1 MIFDGHSDILCAL
14 RRWREQGETNVFQR
28 RYQPLFQQ
36 GMVTGGIFVLWG
48 NPDEPTPLNLQVN
61 QQLQTLKAELVVDNP
76 ALCMLTHPQQLELL
90 STNDTVSFLLGAE
103 GLDAYP
109 QAESTIDWLYNQGVR
124 HVGLTWNYANSF
136 ASGVLAEGGL
146 TALGRNAVKQIQQKN
161 MLLDVAHL
169 NDASLRDV
177 LMQADG
183 PVLAS
188 HCNCR
193 KLCNHRR
200 NLTDDQL
207 KAIAATGGVIGV
219 NSYPPFISTEEYQ
232 WDLQHLTDHIV
243 HMAYLVGTEAIGLGL
258 DLNYWD
264 DSADA
269 VVLPELANANQA
281 GQLLPLLKER
291 GFSDGEIQQICSDN
305 FLRLVRQAL
314 A

>member
-14 RRWREQGETNVFQR
+14 RRWRVQGENNVFQH
-28 RYQPLFQQ
+28 RYQQLFQQ
-36 GMVTGGIFVLWG
+36 GNVAGGIFVLWG
-48 NPDEPTPLNLQVN
+48 NPDDPTPLDMQVN
-61 QQLQTLKAELVVDNP
+61 QQLETLRAEMAVDNP
-76 ALCMLTHPQQLELL
+76 VLRMLIHPQQLEQL
-90 STNDTVSFLLGAE
+90 SPDNAISFLLGAE

-109 QAESTIDWLYNQGVR
+109 QSESTIDWLYEQGVR
-124 HVGLTWNYANSF
+124 HVGLTWNYANGF

-146 TALGRNAVKQIQQKN
+146 TMLGRNAVRYIQQKN

-169 NDASLRDV
+169 NDASLHDV
-177 LMQADG
+177 LMLADG

-232 WDLQHLTDHIV
+232 WDLQHLTDHLV
-243 HMAYLVGTEAIGLGL
+243 HMAYLVGPEAIGLGL

-264 DSADA
+264 DSDDA
-269 VVLPELANANQA
+269 VVLPELAHANQA
-281 GQLLPLLKER
+281 RRLLPLLKER
-291 GFSDGEIQQICSDN
+291 GFSDTEVQQICCGN
-305 FLRLVRQAL
+305 FLRLIRQTL
-314 A
+314 V

>member
-14 RRWREQGETNVFQR
+14 RRWREQGETNIFQR
-28 RYQPLFQQ
+28 RYQRLFQQ

-48 NPDEPTPLNLQVN
+48 NPDEPATLDVQVN
-61 QQLQTLKAELVVDNP
+61 QQLQTLKTELAVDNS
-76 ALCMLTHPQQLELL
+76 ALHMLTHPQQLELL
-90 STNDTVSFLLGAE
+90 STNNAVSFLLGVE

-109 QAESTIDWLYNQGVR
+109 QKESSIDWLYDQGVR
-124 HVGLTWNYANSF
+124 HVGLTWNYANGF

-146 TALGRNAVKQIQQKN
+146 TALGRSAVKRIQQKN

-169 NDASLRDV
+169 NDSSLYAV
-177 LMQADG
+177 LMLADG

-188 HCNCR
+188 HCNSR

-219 NSYPPFISTEEYQ
+219 NSYPPFISTEAHQ
-232 WDLQHLTDHIV
+232 WDLQHLLDHVV
-243 HMAYLVGTEAIGLGL
+243 HMAYLVGTEAIGFGL

-264 DSADA
+264 VSDDA
-269 VVLPELANANQA
+269 VVLPELAAPNQA
-281 GQLLPLLKER
+281 GRLVSLLKER
-291 GFSDGEIQQICSDN
+291 GFSGAEVQQICCDN
-305 FLRLVRQAL
+305 LLRLVRQAL